1 MSGKFDSCS
10 VAFEYLVHFP
20 FLSHHDRPQPLT
32 TCYGQLTRCTLTGEP
47 EPRRSVRATKG
58 QHKALDSFDQ
68 PIEPPKKRGKKGKKA
83 AQEPEEEIIRCV
95 CGATEQDEDS
105 GEPWIACEQCSAW
118 QHNVCMGISRYSE
131 DVKDLDYWCEKCRPE
146 DHKELLE
153 ALDRGEKLW
162 ETRRRAYE
170 EELAEEE
177 VAEKKKKKGSKKA
190 KGKRTSE
197 SKEEPKQSPVPEAKK
212 ETKAAVAG
220 KRKAR
225 DESQEKESKKL
236 RKVSETQAVPI
247 PASAPEAPAVPAVP
261 AYQPPADIAASIS
274 ELPDT
279 TRQNAAKGL
288 CKSLT
293 HAIGAA
299 EKKGS
304 FVPTDGISIA
314 TRAERFALEIE
325 RAVHDTHPSG
335 SYATQTRTLFYNLKS
350 NPELALRLLKGTL
363 TPPMLAAMTTEELAS
378 KELQR
383 ETAEMKAR
391 AEKQS
396 ILLPE
401 EQAPRVRRTHKGE
414 ELVNDDTAV
423 EIEEA
428 PLPQVRRSTIPTE
441 PAVELPEHIEQTAA
455 PRNALHIDTEQS
467 PKTDF
472 DINKVFSS
480 VKSPTASA
488 NRRMSTLPAPSTGP
502 GVDPEVDRMLRDDGN
517 ESPPYSP
524 TEESDPDVVWRGNLL
539 MNTIADFQV
548 VAKHVGGAKLTE
560 TIGLPWA
567 TLFPKRLTVAGRIDQ
582 QKAVE
587 YLCSLRYSSLTDI
600 VVTSLEP
607 ATDGSK
613 AAFHKLIDYFVSK
626 ARYGVVGDKGVGN
639 VRDTYLVPV
648 LPGTGGHPEFML
660 NLVDNFIP
668 EMRTEKMLLCV
679 FVYRNDPESVQGR
692 HPSNSSSQA
701 VSQSPVINTP
711 TAAQGAFSQRNQ
723 SISAPQFS
731 PTSPRGSLPNHQS
744 PRNSQT
750 PVQPPHVP
758 HNAIPAQPQQ
768 LQQINAQAQHE
779 AAQREGERIAREVL
793 GPLISSPTLAFIMPH
808 AHRMLPKEWHLIR
821 EVYERDLL
829 SREDLNR
836 LSNLLAEGSRPRDE
850 PNSAGPSQPPK
861 PAQPGRG
868 QLHQTQAHPQQAH
881 PQGQTQPQ
889 VQPQPQY
896 RAPPAHQ
903 TPIPPPVLPPQRTTP
918 VPPPTVPAG
927 PPRQTPIPPP
937 NIPHHP
943 PHTAAS
949 SAPTA

>member
-1 MSGKFDSCS
+1 MSGE
-10 VAFEYLVHFP
+10 A
-20 FLSHHDRPQPLT
+20 
-32 TCYGQLTRCTLTGEP
+32 

-131 DVKDLDYWCEKCRPE
+131 DVKDLDYWCEICRPE

-177 VAEKKKKKGSKKA
+177 AAEKKKKKGPKKA
-190 KGKRTSE
+190 KGKRISDP
-197 SKEEPKQSPVPEAKK
+197 KEEPKQSPAPEAKK
-212 ETKAAVAG
+212 EAKPAAAG

-225 DESQEKESKKL
+225 DESQEKEPKPSQKL
-236 RKVSETQAVPI
+236 RKVSETQAVPV
-247 PASAPEAPAVPAVP
+247 PVPVPAAPVVP
-261 AYQPPADIAASIS
+261 SYTSPADIAAAIS
-274 ELPDT
+274 ELSD

-288 CKSLT
+288 CKSLST
-293 HAIGAA
+293 AISAA

-304 FVPTDGISIA
+304 FVPSDGISIA
-314 TRAERFALEIE
+314 ARAERFALQIE
-325 RAVHDTHPSG
+325 RAVHDTHPAG
-335 SYATQTRTLFYNLKS
+335 SYAAQTRTLFYNLKS
-350 NPELALRLLKGTL
+350 NPELALRLLKGIL

-378 KELQR
+378 KELKR

-414 ELVNDDTAV
+414 ELINDESAI
-423 EIEEA
+423 EIEE
-428 PLPQVRRSTIPTE
+428 PPVPQVRRSTIVRESESESLPPPPEAQEPAE
-441 PAVELPEHIEQTAA
+441 PAVELPAHIEQTAA

-480 VKSPTASA
+480 VKSPTATA
-488 NRRMSTLPAPSTGP
+488 NRRQSTLPAPPTGP
-502 GVDPEVDRMLRDDGN
+502 GIDPEVDRMLRDDGN

-607 ATDGSK
+607 ATEGSK
-613 AAFHKLIDYFVSK
+613 AAYDKLIDYFVSK

-668 EMRTEKMLLCV
+668 ETRTEKMLLCV
-679 FVYRNDPESVQGR
+679 FVYRNDPETVQGR
-692 HPSNSSSQA
+692 NSSHSSSQA
-701 VSQSPVINTP
+701 VSQSPLMNTP
-711 TAAQGAFSQRNQ
+711 TAPQAAFSQRNQ

-731 PTSPRGSLPNHQS
+731 PTSPQGPLPNYQS
-744 PRNSQT
+744 PRNGQT

-758 HNAIPAQPQQ
+758 RNTIPAQPQQ
-768 LQQINAQAQHE
+768 LPQVTAQAQHD

-836 LSNLLAEGSRPRDE
+836 LSTLLAEGSRPPDE
-850 PNSAGPSQPPK
+850 AGSMGPSQPGRGSQLQQPQAQAQ
-861 PAQPGRG
+861 AQPPP
-868 QLHQTQAHPQQAH
+868 QPQPHPQL
-881 PQGQTQPQ
+881 
-889 VQPQPQY
+889 QPQPQY

-918 VPPPTVPAG
+918 IPPPTVPAG

-937 NIPHHP
+937 NIPHHSP
-943 PHTAAS
+943 PTAAS
-949 SAPTA
+949 SAPTT

>member
-1 MSGKFDSCS
+1 MP
-10 VAFEYLVHFP
+10 VP
-20 FLSHHDRPQPLT
+20 T
-32 TCYGQLTRCTLTGEP
+32 P
-47 EPRRSVRATKG
+47 EPA
-58 QHKALDSFDQ
+58 
-68 PIEPPKKRGKKGKKA
+68 
-83 AQEPEEEIIRCV
+83 
-95 CGATEQDEDS
+95 
-105 GEPWIACEQCSAW
+105 
-118 QHNVCMGISRYSE
+118 
-131 DVKDLDYWCEKCRPE
+131 
-146 DHKELLE
+146 
-153 ALDRGEKLW
+153 
-162 ETRRRAYE
+162 
-170 EELAEEE
+170 
-177 VAEKKKKKGSKKA
+177 
-190 KGKRTSE
+190 
-197 SKEEPKQSPVPEAKK
+197 
-212 ETKAAVAG
+212 
-220 KRKAR
+220 
-225 DESQEKESKKL
+225 
-236 RKVSETQAVPI
+236 
-247 PASAPEAPAVPAVP
+247 APAVPA
-261 AYQPPADIAASIS
+261 YNPPADLAASIS
-274 ELPDT
+274 ELKDT
-279 TRQNAAKGL
+279 TRQNAATGL

-293 HAIGAA
+293 HAINTA

-304 FVPTDGISIA
+304 FVRSDGISIA
-314 TRAERFALEIE
+314 ARAERFALEIE
-325 RAVHDTHPSG
+325 RAVHDTHPAG
-335 SYATQTRTLFYNLKS
+335 SYASQTRTLFYNLKS

-414 ELVNDDTAV
+414 ELVTDDTAV
-423 EIEEA
+423 EIEEP
-428 PLPQVRRSTIPTE
+428 PLPQVRRPTIVRESESESLPPPPGAQEPTE
-441 PAVELPEHIEQTAA
+441 PTVELPEHIEQNTAA

-480 VKSPTASA
+480 VKSPTATTI
-488 NRRMSTLPAPSTGP
+488 RRQSTLPAPSTGP

-560 TIGLPWA
+560 TIGLPWT

-607 ATDGSK
+607 ATEGAK

-626 ARYGVVGDKGVGN
+626 ARYGVIGDKGVGN
-639 VRDTYLVPV
+639 VRDTYLVPI

-668 EMRTEKMLLCV
+668 ETRTEKMLLCV
-679 FVYRNDPESVQGR
+679 FVYRNDPETVQGR
-692 HPSNSSSQA
+692 HSSTSSGQA
-701 VSQSPVINTP
+701 VSQSPVVNTP
-711 TAAQGAFSQRNQ
+711 SAAQGALSQRNQ

-731 PTSPRGSLPNHQS
+731 PTSPQGSLPNYQN

-758 HNAIPAQPQQ
+758 HNAVPAQPQQ
-768 LQQINAQAQHE
+768 GLQINAQAQHDM
-779 AAQREGERIAREVL
+779 AQREGERIAREVL

-836 LSNLLAEGSRPRDE
+836 LSTLLAEGSRPHE
-850 PNSAGPSQPPK
+850 EAGSTGPSQPGRASQPQQ
-861 PAQPGRG
+861 PQAQP
-868 QLHQTQAHPQQAH
+868 P
-881 PQGQTQPQ
+881 PPQTQPQ
-889 VQPQPQY
+889 PQLPPQPQPHPHPHPQSQY

-918 VPPPTVPAG
+918 IPPPTVPAG

-937 NIPHHP
+937 NIPHHSP
-943 PHTAAS
+943 PPAAS
-949 SAPTA
+949 STPTA